1 MTLGLFLWMILFLVL
16 NSDMG
21 HFIIYG
27 VVLIIGV
34 IGCIIIGKKEGK
46 KMENHS
52 KKWKRNKRKR
62 AITISSIRPSFVW

>member
-27 VVLIIGV
+27 VGLIIGV

-52 KKWKRNKRKR
+52 KK
-62 AITISSIRPSFVW
+62 

>member
-27 VVLIIGV
+27 VDFIICV
-34 IGCIIIGKKEGK
+34 IISIVIAKKEAKEDAK
-46 KMENHS
+46 KD
-52 KKWKRNKRKR
+52 KRINRMK
-62 AITISSIRPSFVW
+62 